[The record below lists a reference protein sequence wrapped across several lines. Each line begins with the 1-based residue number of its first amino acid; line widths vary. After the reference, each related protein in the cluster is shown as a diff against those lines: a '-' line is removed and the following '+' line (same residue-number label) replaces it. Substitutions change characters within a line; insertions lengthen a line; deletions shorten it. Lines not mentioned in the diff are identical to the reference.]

1 MIDVSFVKEI
11 EIFFVIEYFF
21 FLLNFNYRVVFLD
34 CNSGDFLKFIDVFLV
49 YEVYFYDEI
58 E

>member
-21 FLLNFNYRVVFLD
+21 FLLNFNCRVVFLD
-34 CNSGDFLKFIDVFLV
+34 CNSGYFLKFIDVFLV